1 MERIASGDHH
11 VAAAR
16 VFEAVGLQTQTAQG
30 GDRWGDELVIAFA
43 GGYS

>member
-16 VFEAVGLQTQTAQG
+16 AFEAVGLQTQ
-30 GDRWGDELVIAFA
+30 IADGLREEIA
-43 GGYS
+43 GAMDS